1 MIAGVVA
8 ASNAFISPSYQAYPE
23 LRATFGQTTANLT
36 SHQLSIPA
44 EVSTG
49 DRVFAL
55 FCLHGSNGGAAP
67 SGWTQLFVSDI
78 PTNQSRVALFYRDRQ
93 AGDSSVL
100 TWSSSATCN
109 SAQLGFAIKAG
120 TFNTSSPVFSRTV
133 ASGASANLPTAT
145 DPSGSAKQMAVAL
158 IGVNNAPF
166 ISAYPLPENNIAHST
181 TDSPYEEVAM
191 CTALF
196 EGASYAPGAF
206 TLATSQ
212 GWVTCTL
219 LVRGT

>member
-1 MIAGVVA
+1 MLLNPYRFRVIDNTG
-8 ASNAFISPSYQAYPE
+8 YPE

-44 EVSTG
+44 EVVAG
-49 DRVFAL
+49 DRVFAI
-55 FCLHGSNGGAAP
+55 FCLHGANGGAAP
-67 SGWTQLFVSDI
+67 SGWTQLFVRTI
-78 PTNQSRVALFYRDRQ
+78 PTNQSRVGLFYRDVQ
-93 AGDSSVL
+93 AGDPSVV
-100 TWSSSATCN
+100 TWSSSTACN

-120 TFNTSSPVFSRTV
+120 SFNPAAPVFIESV
-133 ASGASANLPTAT
+133 ATGSSAALPAAT
-145 DPSGSAKQMAVAL
+145 DPLGSAKQMAVAL

-181 TDSPYEEVAM
+181 AGSPYEEVAM

-206 TLATSQ
+206 TLVTSQ

-219 LVRGT
+219 LVRGA